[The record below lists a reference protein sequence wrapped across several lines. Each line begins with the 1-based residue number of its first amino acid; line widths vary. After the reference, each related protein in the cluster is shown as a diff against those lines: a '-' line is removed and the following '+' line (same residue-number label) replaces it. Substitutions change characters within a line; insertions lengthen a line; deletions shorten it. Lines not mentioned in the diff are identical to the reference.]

1 MQTQRLSDKQVR
13 RKRAPN
19 LVQDNIASIGLRE
32 YLDHVPSTGR
42 GHNLCTAP
50 GINFSQEGSLQK
62 GKWPFEAGIKSSD
75 CWCSPDGDGFRV
87 RGSNYL
93 RDRKKVPAGQ
103 PLAELVAV
111 DWFVDYQRIDDI
123 CSRPAGTCQR
133 YILVVDSFAVFNFE
147 YN

>member
-62 GKWPFEAGIKSSD
+62 VCSLKLLASFSFNIPDRLMNSGKMAIRSRDQIVRLLVLARRGRLSSP
-75 CWCSPDGDGFRV
+75 WV
-87 RGSNYL
+87 KL
-93 RDRKKVPAGQ
+93 
-103 PLAELVAV
+103 
-111 DWFVDYQRIDDI
+111 
-123 CSRPAGTCQR
+123 TT
-133 YILVVDSFAVFNFE
+133 
-147 YN
+147 